1 MRQTID
7 LGGET
12 QKVEAGQI
20 KYANSPKTDL
30 LNWALTN
37 TFDYAGVAWGFT
49 YGAAAECCHW
59 RGTLRAGV
67 FDLSETPRQSL
78 RQQVTPDVGI
88 FGRAGWA
95 DGAVEPWDFTDIDEM
110 GILIGDGAFPNPGL
124 EKIIEACCS
133 CAVNPRPSSPSII
146 SSSTIPRAD
155 P

>member
-1 MRQTID
+1 M
-7 LGGET
+7 
-12 QKVEAGQI
+12 
-20 KYANSPKTDL
+20 
-30 LNWALTN
+30 
-37 TFDYAGVAWGFT
+37 
-49 YGAAAECCHW
+49 
-59 RGTLRAGV
+59 
-67 FDLSETPRQSL
+67 
-78 RQQVTPDVGI
+78 TPDVGI

-133 CAVNPRPSSPSII
+133 YAVNPRPSSPSII